1 MNPLLE
7 DKQVWFTSK
16 FMSVFF
22 SRGYDFSFHF
32 LKFVFERILNENSFF
47 FANKFLSKDTIF
59 QSQYLAQFTYTL
71 LIQIT
76 NC

>member
-16 FMSVFF
+16 FMSVLF

-47 FANKFLSKDTIF
+47 FCKQIFIKRYNFSISISRTIYVHF
-59 QSQYLAQFTYTL
+59 VN
-71 LIQIT
+71 T
-76 NC
+76 NN

>member
-16 FMSVFF
+16 FTSVLF

-32 LKFVFERILNENSFF
+32 LKFVFERILNENASF
-47 FANKFLSKDTIF
+47 FANKFLSKNTIF
-59 QSQYLAQFTYTL
+59 YLFNLNISHNLRTL
-71 LIQIT
+71 
-76 NC
+76 C